1 MALLRRHLL
10 VAPLALA
17 VAPTW
22 VRAAEPATAAPA
34 ATAGARPLEPLVIV
48 SAGSP
53 LRDLQQAQVV
63 AYFTGRQRALPN
75 GEAAQPLDLPPDHP
89 LRDRFYRLLTGY
101 NAAQMNSY
109 WARLSFSGQMRPP
122 LVVESEAAMVRQLR
136 ENPRTIG
143 YLSRAP
149 DDERLRVLLT
159 LRAPA

>member
-1 MALLRRHLL
+1 M
-10 VAPLALA
+10 PLAA
-17 VAPTW
+17 APW
-22 VRAAEPATAAPA
+22 PLRAAEPAAPA
-34 ATAGARPLEPLVIV
+34 PLALEPLVIV

-53 LRDLQQAQVV
+53 LRELQQAQVV

-75 GEAAQPLDLPPDHP
+75 GEPAQPLDLPPEHP

-136 ENPRTIG
+136 ENPRSLG

-149 DDERLRVLLT
+149 DDAQLRVLLT